1 MYKSIKPPV
10 KSWLWQFWTQQL
22 DTTTGLER
30 DSFLISNA
38 QPTVKMILGGNR
50 IHQIAGKRKK
60 KRRKEKGLRLK
71 ERKTRILI
79 IRVGK
84 KKVGKKRRGRERQRE
99 RMKEE

>member
-1 MYKSIKPPV
+1 M
-10 KSWLWQFWTQQL
+10 

-60 KRRKEKGLRLK
+60 KRRKEKELRLK
-71 ERKTRILI
+71 ETKTRILI

-84 KKVGKKRRGRERQRE
+84 KRLGEKKGGGGRDRE
-99 RMKEE
+99 KE

>member
-1 MYKSIKPPV
+1 M
-10 KSWLWQFWTQQL
+10 

-71 ERKTRILI
+71 ETKTRILI

-84 KKVGKKRRGRERQRE
+84 KRLGEKKGGGGRDRE
-99 RMKEE
+99 KE